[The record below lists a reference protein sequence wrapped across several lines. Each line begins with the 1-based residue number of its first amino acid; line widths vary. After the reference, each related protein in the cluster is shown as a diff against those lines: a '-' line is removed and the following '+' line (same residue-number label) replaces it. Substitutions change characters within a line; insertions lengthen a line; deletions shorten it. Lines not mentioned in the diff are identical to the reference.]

1 MNHNSENE
9 EEVNNDQDHSS
20 YRNML
25 IETEQRISEQFDKTI
40 LTIAGGALAISLAFI
55 KDVIGNGNMQ
65 AGWLLIVS
73 WASLT
78 ACLVLILVSFY
89 SSLLAYRKAQDQVD
103 DKTIKNETPGG
114 YFSKI
119 VSTSNAIGILL
130 LCIGLITL
138 FIFAYQ
144 NLSKG
149 NEHGSK
155 TYTSTKTNTTTKT
168 NATTNTKSGQ
178 TAHRRLTSSTAK
190 TSKLK
195 NEKQP

>member
-1 MNHNSENE
+1 MNNNSENE

-55 KDVIGNGNMQ
+55 KNVIGNGNMQ
-65 AGWLLIVS
+65 AGWLLGIS

-89 SSLLAYRKAQDQVD
+89 FSLLAYRKAQDQVD
-103 DKTIKNETPGG
+103 NETIRNETPGG

-119 VSTSNAIGILL
+119 VSTSNAAGILL
-130 LCIGLITL
+130 LCIGLVTL
-138 FIFAYQ
+138 FIFAYE
-144 NLSKG
+144 NLSKE
-149 NEHGSK
+149 NENGSK
-155 TYTSTKTNTTTKT
+155 TYTSTNAPNTKQKKATSKRLSSTTTKT
-168 NATTNTKSGQ
+168 I
-178 TAHRRLTSSTAK
+178 
-190 TSKLK
+190 KLK
-195 NEKQP
+195 NAK